1 MYRVIFYSVNNGWN
15 LSDEF
20 SDIEKA
26 HYHRTMIELLIFLEG
41 KAKFKVN
48 DQEFI
53 VEKGS
58 FVFIDKNNSFKY
70 D

>member
-26 HYHRTMIELLIFLEG
+26 HY
-41 KAKFKVN
+41 
-48 DQEFI
+48 QEDKIHIVTI
-53 VEKGS
+53 VE
-58 FVFIDKNNSFKY
+58 
-70 D
+70 